1 MINKV
6 TLIGNAGA
14 EPELKQ
20 LENGTLVCRLS
31 LATNESYKDKAG
43 EWQTQTEWHQV
54 IFWRDLA
61 DRAAHQI
68 KKGTL
73 VYLEGKIGYR
83 KYTGTDGVEKYATDI
98 VCSTFRKLEKSDGT
112 NDRNFPTD
120 EPGRYATNENP
131 TGGNAEPAQF
141 TGLPD
146 VSKLP
151 DMKHSGMGPETL
163 AANPPDDTLPF

>member
-14 EPELKQ
+14 DAETKILD
-20 LENGTLVCRLS
+20 NGTHVARLS
-31 LATNESYKDKAG
+31 LATNESWKKDG
-43 EWQTQTEWHQV
+43 EWITQTEWHNV
-54 IFWRDLA
+54 CAFRETAERLA
-61 DRAAHQI
+61 AV
-68 KKGTL
+68 KKGQL
-73 VYLEGKIGYR
+73 LYVEGKISYR
-83 KYTGTDGVEKYATDI
+83 KYQDKDGNDRYTTDI
-98 VCSTFRKLEKSDGT
+98 VCSTFRILEKKEGD
-112 NDRNFPTD
+112 NRNFPSD

-131 TGGNAEPAQF
+131 TGGNAQPAQF

-163 AANPPDDTLPF
+163 AANMPDDSGLPF